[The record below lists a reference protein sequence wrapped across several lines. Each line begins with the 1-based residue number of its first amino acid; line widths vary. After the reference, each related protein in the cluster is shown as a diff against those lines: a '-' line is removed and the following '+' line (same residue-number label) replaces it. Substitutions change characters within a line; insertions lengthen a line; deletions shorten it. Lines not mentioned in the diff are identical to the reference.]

1 MKPSILKSR
10 PVDIYRAVWRW
21 HFYAGLLV
29 LPFLMIL
36 AVTGAIYLFH
46 TEIDDIVYRDL
57 KTVPASASAV
67 LPHSFLVSKALAV
80 YPGTAFKYV
89 PAATTRRAAEVS
101 IKTAGGDKILAYV
114 NPHDGKV
121 QGMLPDKGGVVWTI
135 RRLHS
140 LDYFGKFANAL
151 IEVAAGWS
159 ILLVLTGI
167 YLWWPRHQGGGV
179 VSVRGSPSQR
189 TFWRDLHAVTGIFV
203 AAFILFLALT
213 GMPWSL
219 VWGSKVN
226 QWANGNNFGY
236 PAGVRVSV
244 PMSDEHL
251 NHVAPTSWAL
261 EQARLPVSAAPEH
274 EHASA
279 GQTTIG
285 LDQAVASFD
294 ALGISKGYAI
304 SLPSG
309 PAGIYTGSV
318 YPNDVSRQRV
328 IHLDQYSGKPLLDMQ
343 YADYGPLGKGLEWGI
358 SVHMGQEF
366 GLLNQLLMLAACLAI
381 MLLCV
386 SAAVMW
392 WKRRPAGGIGV
403 PPLPANTRSQKVIF
417 LLLAIGGVVFPLVGI
432 SMLCMLLLDYVFI
445 IRHR

>member
-189 TFWRDLHAVTGIFV
+189 TFWRDLHAVTGILSPPSFC
-203 AAFILFLALT
+203 
-213 GMPWSL
+213 
-219 VWGSKVN
+219 
-226 QWANGNNFGY
+226 
-236 PAGVRVSV
+236 
-244 PMSDEHL
+244 
-251 NHVAPTSWAL
+251 SW
-261 EQARLPVSAAPEH
+261 R
-274 EHASA
+274 
-279 GQTTIG
+279 
-285 LDQAVASFD
+285 
-294 ALGISKGYAI
+294 
-304 SLPSG
+304 
-309 PAGIYTGSV
+309 
-318 YPNDVSRQRV
+318 
-328 IHLDQYSGKPLLDMQ
+328 
-343 YADYGPLGKGLEWGI
+343 
-358 SVHMGQEF
+358 
-366 GLLNQLLMLAACLAI
+366 
-381 MLLCV
+381 
-386 SAAVMW
+386 
-392 WKRRPAGGIGV
+392 
-403 PPLPANTRSQKVIF
+403 
-417 LLLAIGGVVFPLVGI
+417 
-432 SMLCMLLLDYVFI
+432 
-445 IRHR
+445 